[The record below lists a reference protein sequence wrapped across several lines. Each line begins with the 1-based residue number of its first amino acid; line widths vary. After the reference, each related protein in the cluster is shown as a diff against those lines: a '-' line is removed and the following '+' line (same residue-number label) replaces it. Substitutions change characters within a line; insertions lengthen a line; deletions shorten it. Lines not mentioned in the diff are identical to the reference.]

1 MFEIPL
7 DEQIVIFQKGSGN
20 VVDIILVLGAFSR
33 YEIIAGSEEE

>member
-20 VVDIILVLGAFSR
+20 VVDIIFALSAFSR

>member
-1 MFEIPL
+1 MFEMPL

-20 VVDIILVLGAFSR
+20 VVDIISFLSSR